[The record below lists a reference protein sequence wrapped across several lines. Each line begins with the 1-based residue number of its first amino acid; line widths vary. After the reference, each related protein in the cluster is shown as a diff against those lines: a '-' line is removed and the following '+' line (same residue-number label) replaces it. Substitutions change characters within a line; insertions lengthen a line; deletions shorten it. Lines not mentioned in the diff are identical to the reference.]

1 MQISLAVFDNVI
13 FHDIIKETFSDPD
26 WVWVLLL
33 ASFLLF
39 LFGIKAYADSPV
51 RNLGPAAYLAAIGW
65 ATIVPALAFAPI
77 LAVASLTTGFVFVVR
92 EWFGLGIGLLLL
104 LPAMVVFGLV
114 SIFIVC
120 ALLAVPDFIGKKLVR
135 SVEKGKA
142 PPPLGTAKI
151 KD

>member
-1 MQISLAVFDNVI
+1 MQISLAVLENVI
-13 FHDIIKETFSDPD
+13 IQDIIKETFSDPD
-26 WVWVLLL
+26 WIWMLLL
-33 ASFLLF
+33 ASFLFF

-51 RNLGPAAYLAAIGW
+51 RKLGPTAYLAAIAW
-65 ATIVPALAFAPI
+65 ATMVPTLASAPV
-77 LAVASLTTGFVFVVR
+77 AVVAFLTTGFAFAVR
-92 EWFGLGIGLLLL
+92 EWFGLGISLLLL
-104 LPAMVVFGLV
+104 LPAMAVFGLV

-142 PPPLGTAKI
+142 PPPLGTAKV